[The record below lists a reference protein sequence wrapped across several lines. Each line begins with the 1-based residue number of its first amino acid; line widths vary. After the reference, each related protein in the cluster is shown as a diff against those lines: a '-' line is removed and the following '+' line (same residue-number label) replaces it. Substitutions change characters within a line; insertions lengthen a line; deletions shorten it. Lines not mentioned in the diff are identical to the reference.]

1 MLPVALQKTPRR
13 AAQERRVHG
22 LIIATGAGSGA
33 GEAVVPRWGTMARA
47 LRCAPLR
54 KRIVQISTNT
64 VVTLTYK
71 LYSGADELIEETSV
85 PISYLHGGHHG
96 IFPGIED
103 ALTGK
108 QAGDVCSVTLEPEDA
123 FGEYDAELV
132 RVETPDR
139 FPDDVKVGMQ
149 FEEAVDDD
157 ESATRV
163 FTVTDIADGKVVVDG
178 NHPLAGQRL
187 RFDCRVLDVRQATPD
202 ELEHGHVHGPGAHH

>member
-1 MLPVALQKTPRR
+1 MQI
-13 AAQERRVHG
+13 AA
-22 LIIATGAGSGA
+22 
-33 GEAVVPRWGTMARA
+33 
-47 LRCAPLR
+47 
-54 KRIVQISTNT
+54 NT
-64 VVTLTYK
+64 VVTLSYK
-71 LYSGADELIEETSV
+71 LFSASGELIEETSA

-96 IFPGIED
+96 IFPGIEE
-103 ALTGK
+103 ALAGK
-108 QAGDVCSVTLEPEDA
+108 KVGETCSVLLEPDDA

-149 FEEAVDDD
+149 FEESVDDD
-157 ESATRV
+157 DGAMRI
-163 FTVTDIADGKVVVDG
+163 FTVTDIAGGKVVVDG